1 MIVTG
6 ATLHCGAFPD
16 SLEAL
21 ACLTHRRR
29 MTPFVR
35 LFTAV
40 TLIVALLTGA
50 VAGALAAEHGGHMAS
65 AAGHSGFHHAALA
78 GAPAHG
84 EAASHHNKAGPAV
97 VAPCCPAAEAPG
109 SLLPAVR
116 LSMESALWQPGR
128 AWAPD
133 ARAISPEPRPPKI
146 LL

>member
-1 MIVTG
+1 MHG
-6 ATLHCGAFPD
+6 GAFAD

-35 LFTAV
+35 LFTAL
-40 TLIVALLTGA
+40 TLIVALLAGA

-65 AAGHSGFHHAALA
+65 AAGHSGFHHAALP
-78 GAPAHG
+78 GSPAHG
-84 EAASHHNKAGPAV
+84 EAAGHHKGGPAV

-109 SLLPAVR
+109 TLLPAVR
-116 LSMESALWQPGR
+116 LGMEDALWQPGR

-133 ARAISPEPRPPKI
+133 ARAIRPEPRPPKP